1 MEIMH
6 DHPLPET
13 TTFAVATL
21 GCKVNQADS
30 EAIGEQMNAAG
41 FMQRDFNEVADIYI
55 VNTCTVT
62 HLGDRS
68 SRQLIS
74 QARRRHP
81 SALLVVTGCYAELNP
96 QAVAALPG
104 VDLVIGNQGKES
116 LVEVIR
122 ERRKTGD
129 SGVGL
134 RGEGVQGGDLQG
146 KDVQS
151 RGALDESVREE
162 GKDVQS
168 RGARGEGMHS
178 EDKGLQGEEVQGEG
192 KPRPYYIRVSPMQGA
207 LPVLSLD
214 TQHIGS
220 DMSLVELDP
229 QPDNPSRLS
238 PFAFHGTATPEMA
251 GERPAWRTRAQ
262 IKVQDGCDNRCTYC
276 IVPYVRGGSRSRS
289 IASVVDHV
297 RRKVCAG
304 FQEIVLTGVHL
315 GDYHPEGDE
324 KRDLGD
330 LIAALLRDTGIA
342 RIRVSS
348 LEPEDFRLEWL
359 ELWKNPRMCRHLHLP
374 MQSGSDNILRR
385 MARRYKSARYRTIIT
400 TARQLV
406 PGIAIST
413 DIITGFPG
421 ETDDDF
427 EQTYQLAAA
436 LQFAKMHVFRFSP
449 RQGTAA
455 ARMRGQIRDEVKKAR
470 SERLLA
476 LNEVDN
482 RRFRE
487 QFLGQ
492 TVQVL
497 IESYKHGYWEGLTDN
512 YLRVELDGLPD
523 TQSRN
528 WQHTLVNV
536 RLVDLVEDGI
546 RGILIG

>member
-1 MEIMH
+1 MH
-6 DHPLPET
+6 DRSLSGKN
-13 TTFAVATL
+13 TFAVATL

-30 EAIGEQMNAAG
+30 EAIGEQMSAAG
-41 FMQRDFNEVADIYI
+41 FVQKDFGEVADVYI

-81 SALLVVTGCYAELNP
+81 GALLVVTGCYAEMNP

-116 LVEVIR
+116 LVEVIQ
-122 ERRKTGD
+122 EHCKTD
-129 SGVGL
+129 VSGVGERCKTDVSGVGEQAKGVQNEGEGVRGEDEGTQGKDA
-134 RGEGVQGGDLQG
+134 RGEGVQD
-146 KDVQS
+146 
-151 RGALDESVREE
+151 E
-162 GKDVQS
+162 GKQ
-168 RGARGEGMHS
+168 GEG
-178 EDKGLQGEEVQGEG
+178 KGEG
-192 KPRPYYIRVSPMQGA
+192 KPRPYYTPASMRRS
-207 LPVLSLD
+207 LPVVPLD

-220 DMSLVELDP
+220 DVSLVEGEP

-238 PFAFHGTATPEMA
+238 PFAFHGTATPETA
-251 GERPAWRTRAQ
+251 SDRSAWRTRAQ

-276 IVPYVRGGSRSRS
+276 IVPYVRGESRSRS
-289 IASVVDHV
+289 IMSIVEHV
-297 RRKVCAG
+297 RRKVRAG

-315 GDYHPEGDE
+315 GDYHPDGDE

-330 LIAALLRDTGIA
+330 LIVALLRETDIS
-342 RIRVSS
+342 RMRVSS

-359 ELWKNPRMCRHLHLP
+359 ELWDDPRMCRHLHLP

-385 MARRYKSARYRTIIT
+385 MARRYKSARYRAIVT
-400 TARQLV
+400 TAKQLV

-421 ETDDDF
+421 ETNDDF
-427 EQTYQLAAA
+427 EQTYQLAAE
-436 LQFAKMHVFRFSP
+436 LQFAKTHVFRFSP

-455 ARMRGQIRDEVKKAR
+455 ARMRGQIREEVKKAR

-476 LNEVDN
+476 LNEADS

-492 TVQVL
+492 TMQVL

-512 YLRVELDGLPD
+512 YLRVELDGLHD
-523 TQSRN
+523 AQTRN
-528 WQHTLVNV
+528 WQHALVSA
-536 RLVDLVEDGI
+536 RLMRLIDDGI
-546 RGILIG
+546 RGERVDL